1 MPLPLELRQEF
12 LSRFM
17 RGTAIELRNR
27 QNTGWVQ
34 REPTELLRI
43 TYPTADV
50 QGSLRAVSK
59 STGGKPVVL
68 LGQRG
73 RGKSHILALLH
84 HALQSSAVV
93 EDWAKVWAVKLG
105 SPSLADLSLQR
116 GFLPISE
123 TLSNQEYPHLW
134 DLIFER
140 HPRGQYY
147 RGKFE
152 QAGTTVPA
160 KSLLQDLFAE
170 QHTALILDE
179 FQPWFDGLHD
189 EAGDSGPKRRQWSF
203 NFIQILSELAKERPD
218 LLFLIVSVRDTATD
232 AFRQIHRDAPALVD
246 FKGEA
251 TKSDR
256 KRLVLHRLFENRDNF
271 AAEDVGRVVAAYAG
285 ERVRLLYADKTDDE
299 KAIRRREV
307 VESWP
312 FSPELLGLLE
322 DHILMAEVAQE
333 TRDLIRI
340 LAEVFRSRG
349 GRVPLLTPADFAI
362 DDDHGGVTSLIDSL
376 SAAADLQKLRE
387 VAQRNLRAIRES
399 GAAAPHAGEV
409 LNGIWFRSLSVTQ
422 VRGATRAEVQ
432 LDLTREA
439 PIDDNAFSAELKEIF
454 ENSGNIHEAGTGE
467 TRYCFRIP
475 ENTLTKLKASA
486 RNDKLFES
494 EAVAFPGL
502 LPIRRDQ
509 KFLRDVLN
517 HHLRSPDSASEPPS
531 RVIVLD
537 LNWERSPWANL
548 PQEDL
553 PEKWDRPVLLVLPA
567 AARGGESLGP
577 WLAANVGV
585 NRNLVRF
592 LLPRAG
598 LPNLY
603 DDPALLIT
611 ARCTLLA
618 KEWKESDSQYTEH
631 FKRFDRELRKE
642 LADRFDR
649 FAVLSRW
656 DFPNPGACVF
666 HVEPHGAAGAQ
677 IPAAVEKK
685 IKEDF
690 FAPEDF
696 EAFLLACAA
705 RGDSMKQVLALLR
718 EPPVRHETEAIP
730 YLGEPAILEQVIRI
744 AAMDKVALNGTWY
757 RPEPGQTAGEALPY
771 LRQRVFKTGKELH
784 SIQLGDPR
792 QVGGG
797 GVAVVSVPTTASG
810 GATVTAI
817 PAAIAATH
825 VGAAQGHAAGAVG
838 PGGTPAAPAFTHG
851 TGDATAATP
860 AVPTAGANGGVAPAS
875 PQPIIRRSLGAKT
888 GINLLGELERWA
900 LPDAQKTTQ
909 ATLTFSGLS
918 IKELRELCIKLPP
931 KVQAELQITLPPE
944 AEGGLP
950 E

>member
-12 LSRFM
+12 RTRFM

-34 REPTELLRI
+34 RDPAELLRI

-84 HALQSSAVV
+84 HALQSPGVV
-93 EDWAKVWAVKLG
+93 EDWARGWGAKLG
-105 SPSLADLSLQR
+105 SPGLADLALQR

-123 TLSNQEYPHLW
+123 TLSNQEYPNLW

-179 FQPWFDGLHD
+179 FQTWFDGLHD
-189 EAGDSGPKRRQWSF
+189 EPGDSGPKRRQWSF

-232 AFRQIHRDAPALVD
+232 AFRQIHRDGPALVD
-246 FKGEA
+246 FKGES
-251 TKSDR
+251 TRGDR

-271 AAEDVGRVVAAYAG
+271 AADDVGRAVAAYAG

-299 KAIRRREV
+299 KATRCLEV
-307 VESWP
+307 AESWP

-340 LAEVFRSRG
+340 LAEVFRARG
-349 GRVPLLTPADFAI
+349 GQVPLLTPADFAI

-376 SAAADLQKLRE
+376 SASVDQQKLRE
-387 VAQRNLRAIRES
+387 VAQRNLRAIYES
-399 GAAAPHAGEV
+399 GTVAPHAKEV
-409 LNGIWFRSLSVTQ
+409 VNSIWFRSLSVSQ

-432 LDLTREA
+432 LDLTRHA
-439 PIDDNAFSAELKEIF
+439 PVDDNAFTAELKEIF
-454 ENSGNIHEAGTGE
+454 ENSGNIHEAGAGE
-467 TRYCFRIP
+467 ARYCFRIP

-486 RNDKLFES
+486 RNDKLFEP
-494 EAVAFPGL
+494 EAVASPGL
-502 LPIRRDQ
+502 LPSRRDQ
-509 KFLRDVLN
+509 RFLRDVLN
-517 HHLRSPDSASEPPS
+517 HHLRSPESASEPPS

-537 LNWERSPWANL
+537 ANWERAPWANL

-553 PEKWDRPVLLVLPA
+553 PEKWDRPVLLVLPT
-567 AARGGESLGP
+567 AARGGETLGP

-592 LLPRAG
+592 LLPKEG

-603 DDPALLIT
+603 DDPGLLIT
-611 ARCTLLA
+611 ARCALLA

-631 FKRFDRELRKE
+631 FKKFDRELRKE
-642 LADRFDR
+642 LAERFDR
-649 FAVLSRW
+649 FAILCRW
-656 DFPNPGACVF
+656 DFPNPSACVF
-666 HVEPHGAAGAQ
+666 QVEPHGATGAL

-696 EAFLLACAA
+696 EAFILACAA
-705 RGDSMKQVLALLR
+705 RGDTMRQVLALLR
-718 EPPVRHETEAIP
+718 EPPVRRETEAIP
-730 YLGEPAILEQVIRI
+730 FLGEPAILEQVIRI
-744 AAMDKVALNGTWY
+744 TAMDKVALNVNGTWY
-757 RPEPGQTAGEALPY
+757 RPEPGQSADEALPG
-771 LRQRVFKTGKELH
+771 LRQRAFKTGKELH

-797 GVAVVSVPTTASG
+797 GVAVVSNTSPAPGGG
-810 GATVTAI
+810 GATAPLAANPVGPVAALT
-817 PAAIAATH
+817 PA
-825 VGAAQGHAAGAVG
+825 GGGHPAGSAGPAFPLG
-838 PGGTPAAPAFTHG
+838 PGGG
-851 TGDATAATP
+851 TAATTG
-860 AVPTAGANGGVAPAS
+860 VPVSAGNGVGPAS
-875 PQPIIRRSLGAKT
+875 PQPVLRRSLGAKT
-888 GINLLGELERWA
+888 GINLLGELEKWA

-909 ATLTFSGLS
+909 ATLTFTGLS
-918 IKELRELCIKLPP
+918 VKELRELCTRLPP
-931 KVQAELQITLPPE
+931 RVQGELQITLPPE
-944 AEGGLP
+944 AEGGRP
-950 E
+950 A